1 MKNTCNEVDFENL
14 LGLSLKKWQPLRKNH
29 YTRVNAVSSRAL
41 DFYLGNGYKIFAIYS
56 FKNQKT
62 LQCNTFWNEKLQT
75 IENGVYLINM
85 KREILAQL
93 NVWKD
98 GDRRKPLLLM
108 GARQVGK
115 TYILKQFADTT
126 YKNSVYI
133 NFEDMP
139 ALKSVFEKNLTPEAI
154 LKALTIATEQEI
166 VPDSTLIILDE
177 IQECPNA
184 LNSLK
189 YFCETA
195 NEYHICAAG
204 SLLGVKLA
212 HTKGFP
218 VGKVNF
224 LHLYPLSFSE
234 FLTAINVTQLQNF
247 TTEIDK
253 IEPLS
258 EFFHEKLLDYFKTY
272 LYVGGMPEAVA
283 EYVAS
288 ENFIRVREIQ
298 QDLLQAYNLD
308 FAKHAPYGQVM
319 KINQV
324 WQSIPSQLGKEN
336 KKFIFSKVAKGA
348 RTKDFAEAIEWLIE
362 AGLMLKVS
370 QISIPK
376 MPLNAYANPDCF
388 KGYVLDVGLLGAM
401 ANISAKVLIQEN
413 QLLQEFRGSLVE
425 NYVAQELAHNQY
437 GLYYW
442 TSEGK
447 AEIDFV
453 FQNENIVYPL
463 EVKSGT
469 SNKKKSLRVYADK
482 YEPHLLVRTSSMNL
496 KKDGIVFNCPLYLI
510 GQLNRLLTVAS

>member
-1 MKNTCNEVDFENL
+1 
-14 LGLSLKKWQPLRKNH
+14 
-29 YTRVNAVSSRAL
+29 
-41 DFYLGNGYKIFAIYS
+41 
-56 FKNQKT
+56 
-62 LQCNTFWNEKLQT
+62 
-75 IENGVYLINM
+75 M
-85 KREILAQL
+85 KREILNQL
-93 NVWKD
+93 NAWKE

-115 TYILKQFADTT
+115 TYILKQFAKTA
-126 YKNSVYI
+126 YQNSIYI
-133 NFEDMP
+133 NFEDTP
-139 ALKSVFEKNLTPEAI
+139 GIKSVFEKDLTPEVI
-154 LKALTIATEQEI
+154 LKALTIIAEQEI
-166 VPDSTLIILDE
+166 IPGSTLIIFDE

-212 HTKGFP
+212 HIKGFP

-234 FLTAINVTQLQNF
+234 FLTAIKATQLQSF

-258 EFFHEKLLDYFKTY
+258 EFIHDKLLDYFKTY

-283 EYVAS
+283 EYVSS
-288 ENFIRVREIQ
+288 ENFSKVREIQ

-308 FAKHAPYGQVM
+308 FAKHAPRNQIM

-336 KKFIFSKVAKGA
+336 KKFIFSKIAKGA
-348 RTKDFAEAIEWLIE
+348 RTKDFAEAIQWLIE

-370 QISIPK
+370 QISTPKIP
-376 MPLNAYANPDCF
+376 LDAYADPDCF
-388 KGYVLDVGLLGAM
+388 KGYLLDVGLLGAM
-401 ANISAKVLIQEN
+401 ANISAKVLLQEN
-413 QLLQEFRGSLVE
+413 QLLQEFRGSIVE
-425 NYVAQELAHNQY
+425 NYVAQELVHNHY

-453 FQNENIVYPL
+453 FQNENIIYPL

-469 SNKKKSLRVYADK
+469 TNKKKSLRVYADK
-482 YEPHLLVRTSSMNL
+482 YAPHLLVRTSPMNL
-496 KKDGIVFNCPLYLI
+496 KKDGIIFNCPLYLI
-510 GQLNRLLTVAS
+510 GQLNRLLPVV